1 MIALMFKRY
10 KDGEQKGI
18 PQNIHTSTTIYVC
31 ISSLLNVLGRKL
43 GVSDKR
49 MDLRHPDREPQTRT
63 PQRPPQSIL

>member
-18 PQNIHTSTTIYVC
+18 PQNIHTSPIIYVC

-43 GVSDKR
+43 GTRDKR
-49 MDLRHPDREPQTRT
+49 MDLRRPEREPQTRT
-63 PQRPPQSIL
+63 AQRPP